1 MDSVPKENSTKM
13 FVVTRS
19 FSGGEGCTAKAITI
33 RC

>member
-1 MDSVPKENSTKM
+1 MDTVPKENSTKM

-19 FSGGEGCTAKAITI
+19 FSGGGCTAKAITI